1 MIATLRSSTEARLN
15 LLDISGTTPSSLQTS
30 THSISASSDPPAM
43 CKVAPWT
50 LIAQFATYAND
61 YIFRL
66 TPVSTSRIGMTE
78 FDVSN
83 AALEDI
89 TLRFQLA
96 NTS

>member
-1 MIATLRSSTEARLN
+1 MIATLRSTTEARLN

-30 THSISASSDPPAM
+30 THSTSASSDPPAM

-50 LIAQFATYAND
+50 LVAQFSTAAND

-66 TPVSTSRIGMTE
+66 TPISTSRIGMTE
-78 FDVSN
+78 FTVAN
-83 AALEDI
+83 AGLEDI

-96 NTS
+96 NSS